1 MNSLA
6 LSFELA
12 ACVAGL
18 LLLIGTPVAYWLAYS
33 HWRGKFLLE
42 SIVALPLVLPPTVVG
57 FYALLAMGPR
67 GPLGKMWMALFGHGL
82 AFTFGGLVVA
92 SVVYSFPFGVQPL
105 IASFEAVDTM
115 DREVNSLRL
124 VACIQKK
131 RREDA
136 SFILDVSLDAPP
148 GITILFGPSGA
159 GKSTL
164 LDCLSGLLR
173 PDAGKIAVCEKVLF
187 DSALGINVPP
197 QKRRIAYVFQS
208 LALFPH
214 LTVEQNI
221 AYGLRDIPDQDRR
234 RRMEE
239 ILEAFGVENL
249 RKRKPAQI
257 SGGERQRTAL
267 ARSLVTEPRLLL
279 LDEPLTGLDAE
290 RKAAIVEDLRAW
302 NASKRI
308 PILYVTHNREEVDAL
323 GERVI
328 AIDKGR
334 VVGHGA
340 PMEVL
345 DAPRRERLA
354 QAAGFENLLDAP
366 VVDLRVQDGVVRLML
381 VESACEIEVPLAHA
395 SAGDRVQVA
404 IRAGDILLASEG
416 PRGLSA
422 RNVIEGRM
430 ASLEQRGTLCIARVD
445 CGVTFVVH
453 LTPGAVRSLKLAA
466 EKPVWLVLK
475 THSCY
480 LVD

>member
-1 MNSLA
+1 
-6 LSFELA
+6 
-12 ACVAGL
+12 
-18 LLLIGTPVAYWLAYS
+18 
-33 HWRGKFLLE
+33 
-42 SIVALPLVLPPTVVG
+42 
-57 FYALLAMGPR
+57 
-67 GPLGKMWMALFGHGL
+67 MA
-82 AFTFGGLVVA
+82 
-92 SVVYSFPFGVQPL
+92 
-105 IASFEAVDTM
+105 
-115 DREVNSLRL
+115 REVNSSSL
-124 VACIQKK
+124 VASIRKQ
-131 RREDA
+131 RPETA
-136 SFILDVSLDAPP
+136 SFLLDVSAEAPP

-164 LDCLSGLLR
+164 LDCVAGLAR
-173 PDAGKIAVCEKVLF
+173 PDAGKIAIGEEVLF
-187 DSALGINVPP
+187 DSEMHVEVPP
-197 QKRRIAYVFQS
+197 QKRRVAYVFQT

-214 LTVEQNI
+214 LTVEENI
-221 AYGLRDIPDQDRR
+221 EYGLTDISGQDRHR
-234 RRMEE
+234 RIEE
-239 ILEAFGVENL
+239 ILEAFHIGKL
-249 RKRKPAQI
+249 RNQKPAQI

-345 DAPRRERLA
+345 DAPRRKRLA
-354 QAAGFENLLDAP
+354 QAAGFENLLDAT
-366 VVDLRVQDGVVRLML
+366 VVDLREQDGVMRLRL
-381 VESACEIEVPLAHA
+381 GESACEIEVPLAHA

-466 EKPVWLVLK
+466 EKPVWLV
-475 THSCY
+475 
-480 LVD
+480 